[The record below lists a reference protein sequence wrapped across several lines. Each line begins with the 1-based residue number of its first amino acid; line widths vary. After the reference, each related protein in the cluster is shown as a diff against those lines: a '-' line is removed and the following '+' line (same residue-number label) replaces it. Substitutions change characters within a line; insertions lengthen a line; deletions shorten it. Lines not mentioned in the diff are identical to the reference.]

1 MLTPRGGDEE
11 SKIARYAGSIVG
23 EVGSDHLCPD
33 IFSRSAGT
41 DRILSMYLATGSS
54 PELGGKL
61 SLCTCRWGATSCLGG
76 RMDLIKCC
84 DNHPPMHRAW
94 IPTTQLRRPNDY
106 HMVVGWGLDGSP
118 LPATNI
124 HS

>member
-1 MLTPRGGDEE
+1 VLTPRGGDEK
-11 SKIARYAGSIVG
+11 SKTGRCAGSIVG

-61 SLCTCRWGATSCLGG
+61 ILCTCRWGATSCLGG
-76 RMDLIKCC
+76 RMDLIQVLRQ
-84 DNHPPMHRAW
+84 PPMHQAW
-94 IPTTQLRRPNDY
+94 T
-106 HMVVGWGLDGSP
+106 P
-118 LPATNI
+118 LP
-124 HS
+124 S